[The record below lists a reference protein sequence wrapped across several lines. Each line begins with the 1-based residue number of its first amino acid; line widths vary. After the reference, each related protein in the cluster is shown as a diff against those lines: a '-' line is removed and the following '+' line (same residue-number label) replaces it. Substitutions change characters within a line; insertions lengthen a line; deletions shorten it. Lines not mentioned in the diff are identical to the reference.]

1 MHTVP
6 QTQTNSV
13 SLYLHYFFRL
23 KIGKIQ
29 KYVFLIMN
37 IQIKFA
43 RFILHHSIKN
53 LIIFTLF
60 NLALLF
66 KLYFSFRESYDL
78 ILR

>member
-37 IQIKFA
+37 IQIIFA
-43 RFILHHSIKN
+43 RFFPPPLYVMN
-53 LIIFTLF
+53 LIFYIV
-60 NLALLF
+60 
-66 KLYFSFRESYDL
+66 
-78 ILR
+78 

>member
-13 SLYLHYFFRL
+13 SLHLHYFFRL

-37 IQIKFA
+37 IQVIFA
-43 RFILHHSIKN
+43 RILHHLCSE
-53 LIIFTLF
+53 LITFILF

-66 KLYFSFRESYDL
+66 KLYFSFRGSYDL
-78 ILR
+78 ISI

>member
-29 KYVFLIMN
+29 QYVFLIMN
-37 IQIKFA
+37 IQIT
-43 RFILHHSIKN
+43 RRSLLSST
-53 LIIFTLF
+53 IICNDFTL
-60 NLALLF
+60 
-66 KLYFSFRESYDL
+66 SITL
-78 ILR
+78 ILVLN

>member
-6 QTQTNSV
+6 QIQTNSV

-37 IQIKFA
+37 IQIIFA
-43 RFILHHSIKN
+43 RILHHSVMN

-66 KLYFSFRESYDL
+66 KLYFSFREAYDL
-78 ILR
+78 ILI